1 MGDARVAWR
10 ISLRSRPA
18 SGQGARRAG
27 ALVRSATRV
36 LGVTLALAS
45 GPALSALADG
55 VAPPAD
61 ETAALETAVPEGA
74 VPEGAGLAADS
85 LLVVKLDAPDA
96 LRPLLERHLRVLGPD
111 PVRLPQAASDRI
123 ALLRRVRRDA
133 AGLLATEG
141 YFSPRIR
148 FDRSDPARWRLSV
161 EPGAR
166 AQIAGVSLEFAGAIV
181 DAGAGT
187 ADGPTPAALRAA
199 WRLPV
204 GEPFRQAQWDEAK
217 AQLLDTLTARLYAA
231 ARIVH
236 SRAEVDAEAA
246 SVHLSLRVDSGPP
259 FYLGELQVSGLR
271 DLPVDLVT
279 RYSTLQAGAAYDRD
293 ALLEFQSRLQNTA
306 HFASV
311 QVDVG
316 LDPGL
321 AAAVPV
327 QVQVA
332 EAKPR
337 HLGFGAGF
345 SSNTG
350 YRVETRY
357 RDTNLLQRACELSSG
372 LRLEQHRS
380 SAYADVFL
388 PPQGRE
394 RYSVGALIDRS
405 DVEGL
410 RVDSEAVGVE
420 RKSVRGD
427 IESRIALRLQRER
440 LQPDGI
446 EASRQDALT
455 VNWTWIR
462 RAVDDLLDPRRGHVL
477 EFQAG
482 GGSSLAL
489 SEQDFARFYLRQAY
503 YWPLGRRDVLILR
516 AEAGATLAPGRE
528 GIPQDFLFR
537 TGGAQSVRG
546 YAYQSL
552 GVRTGDAVLGARYLA
567 VGSAEYVHWFDADWG
582 AAAFVDTGDAPEA
595 WSDLTLRT
603 GYGIGA
609 RWRSPAGP
617 LAVDLAW
624 GESEN
629 ALRLHFGVAIAF

>member
-1 MGDARVAWR
+1 MRARSAAGRCV
-10 ISLRSRPA
+10 RPA
-18 SGQGARRAG
+18 ARLWSALLLGA
-27 ALVRSATRV
+27 S
-36 LGVTLALAS
+36 LALTLGSVRAAEPDAAAVQ
-45 GPALSALADG
+45 GG
-55 VAPPAD
+55 VAPA
-61 ETAALETAVPEGA
+61 PEGDELNPGFSTEPGTGPGTGQLLA
-74 VPEGAGLAADS
+74 VE
-85 LLVVKLDAPDA
+85 LDAPEA
-96 LRPLLERHLRVLGPD
+96 LRPLLERHLRVLGTD

-123 ALLRRVRRDA
+123 ALQRRVRREA
-133 AGLLATEG
+133 AELLATEG
-141 YFSPRIR
+141 YFSPQIR
-148 FDRSDPARWRLSV
+148 FDRSEPARWRLGI
-161 EPGAR
+161 EPGAQAR
-166 AQIAGVSLEFAGAIV
+166 ITAVSLEFAGAV
-181 DAGAGT
+181 LEAAAAGGELAAGP
-187 ADGPTPAALRAA
+187 GPAALRAA

-217 AQLLDTLTARLYAA
+217 AHLLDTLTARFYAA
-231 ARIVH
+231 ARIVQ
-236 SRAEVDAEAA
+236 SRAEVDAETA
-246 SVHLSLRVDSGPP
+246 SVRLSLLVDSGPP

-271 DLPVDLVT
+271 DLPADLVA
-279 RYSTLQAGAAYDRD
+279 RYSTLKAGAPYERD
-293 ALLEFQSRLQNTA
+293 ALLAFQSRLQNTP

-311 QVDVG
+311 LVE
-316 LDPGL
+316 LEHDP
-321 AAAVPV
+321 ARATAVPV
-327 QVQVA
+327 RVQVA

-350 YRVETRY
+350 YRAETRY
-357 RDTNLLQRACELSSG
+357 RDTNLLQRAWELSSG

-410 RVDSEAVGVE
+410 KVDSEALGVE
-420 RKSVRGD
+420 RKSVRD
-427 IESRIALRLQRER
+427 NIERRIALRLQHER

-446 EASRQDALT
+446 AASRQDALT

-462 RAVDDLLDPRRGHVL
+462 RAVDDLLDPRRGQVL
-477 EFQAG
+477 EFQVG
-482 GGSSLAL
+482 GGTSLAL
-489 SEQDFARFYLRQAY
+489 SEQDFARFYLRQAW

-552 GVRTGDAVLGARYLA
+552 GVRAGDAVLGARYLA

-595 WSDLTLRT
+595 WGDLTLRT

>member
-1 MGDARVAWR
+1 MGRMSVRLAPGRCAGLAPVCAVA
-10 ISLRSRPA
+10 
-18 SGQGARRAG
+18 
-27 ALVRSATRV
+27 
-36 LGVTLALAS
+36 LALAL
-45 GPALSALADG
+45 ALG
-55 VAPPAD
+55 VAQAHAAEAD
-61 ETAALETAVPEGA
+61 P
-74 VPEGAGLAADS
+74 GAGLELLPGEVVPEQEAEPALEGVAEPAADS
-85 LLVVKLDAPDA
+85 VLVVKLDAPDE
-96 LRPLLERHLRVLGPD
+96 LRPLLERHLRVLGAD
-111 PVRLPQAASDRI
+111 PVRLPPAASDRI
-123 ALLRRVRRDA
+123 ALLRRVRREA

-141 YFSPRIR
+141 YFSPQIR
-148 FDRSDPARWRLSV
+148 FDRSDPAHWRLSI
-161 EPGAR
+161 EPGVR
-166 AQIAGVSLEFAGAIV
+166 AQITTVSLEFTGAITEV
-181 DAGAGT
+181 STEVSAETGT
-187 ADGPTPAALRAA
+187 QRDRPTAEALRAA

-217 AQLLDTLTARLYAA
+217 AQLMDTLTARLYAA
-231 ARIVH
+231 ARIVQ

-246 SVHLSLRVDSGPP
+246 SVHLSLRVDSGPA
-259 FYLGELQVSGLR
+259 FYLGELQVSGLQ
-271 DLPVDLVT
+271 DLPADLVA
-279 RYSTLQAGAAYDRD
+279 RYSSLKPGAPYDRD
-293 ALLEFQSRLQNTA
+293 ALLDLQSRLQNTA

-311 QVDVG
+311 LVDVEH
-316 LDPGL
+316 DPAL

-337 HLGFGAGF
+337 QVGFGAGF

-350 YRVETRY
+350 YRVEGRY
-357 RDTNLLQRACELSSG
+357 RDTNLLQRAWELSSG

-410 RVDSEAVGVE
+410 KVDSEAVGVE
-420 RKSVRGD
+420 RRRVSGN
-427 IESRIALRLQRER
+427 IENRIALRLQHEWM
-440 LQPDGI
+440 QPDGLA
-446 EASRQDALT
+446 ASRQDALT
-455 VNWTWIR
+455 LNWTWIW

-482 GGSSLAL
+482 GGTSLAL
-489 SEQDFARFYLRQAY
+489 SEQDFARFYLRQTH
-503 YWPLGRRDVLILR
+503 YWPLSPRDVLILR

-537 TGGAQSVRG
+537 AGGSQSVRG
-546 YAYQSL
+546 YAYRSL
-552 GVRTGDAVLGARYLA
+552 GVHAGNAVLGARYLA
-567 VGSAEYVHWFDADWG
+567 VGSAEYVHWVDGDWG
-582 AAAFVDTGDAPEA
+582 VAAFVDSGDAPET
-595 WSDLTLRT
+595 WRDLTLRT
-603 GYGIGA
+603 GYGVGA